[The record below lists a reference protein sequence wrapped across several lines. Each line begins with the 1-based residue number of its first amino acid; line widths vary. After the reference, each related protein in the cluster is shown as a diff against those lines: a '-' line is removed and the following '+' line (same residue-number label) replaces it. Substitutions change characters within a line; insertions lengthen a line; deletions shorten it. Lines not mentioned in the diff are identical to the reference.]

1 MTQAMTE
8 KAPRLPE
15 PRTMEIPEL
24 AKMLGIPRSTAY
36 ELARRDQLPVPVLRL
51 GRRRKVSRAAV
62 EELLAARK
70 ASS

>member
-1 MTQAMTE
+1 MTQGVSEEALQQTQS
-8 KAPRLPE
+8 K
-15 PRTMEIPEL
+15 TMEIPEL

-36 ELARRDQLPVPVLRL
+36 DLAPRDELPVPVLRL

-70 ASS
+70 AAS